1 MKKLINLGLF
11 LSFFLCYLEWGG
23 GQSIFIA
30 QAAYELVFVQ
40 GLSWNWNTALHP
52 VILSAILGLLA
63 LLYSA
68 VVNKPIPWVNVLGV
82 TLLSAVVLLFFLVGV
97 LNLNVRMIGSNLPFL
112 VLAGLFFRLILREK
126 LNRTQ

>member
-30 QAAYELVFVQ
+30 QTAYELIFVQ
-40 GLSWNWNTALHP
+40 GLSWNTAVHP
-52 VILSAILGLLA
+52 VILSSILGLLA
-63 LLYSA
+63 LLYA
-68 VVNKPIPWVNVLGV
+68 VVVNKPNKWVNILGV
-82 TLLSAVVLLFFLVGV
+82 VLLSAVVFIFFLAGA

-112 VLAGLFFRLILREK
+112 VLAGVFFVRVFRERK
-126 LNRTQ
+126 VQA

>member
-40 GLSWNWNTALHP
+40 GLAWNTALHP
-52 VILSAILGLLA
+52 VILSCILGMLA
-63 LLYSA
+63 LLYSV
-68 VVNKPIPWVNVLGV
+68 VVNKPNRWVNVLGV
-82 TLLSAVVLLFFLVGV
+82 VLLSVVVFIFFLAGA
-97 LNLNVRMIGSNLPFL
+97 LSGNVRMIGSNLPFL
-112 VLAGLFFRLILREK
+112 VLAGVFFVGVFREK
-126 LNRTQ
+126 NSKR

>member
-40 GLSWNWNTALHP
+40 GLSWNTALHP
-52 VILSAILGLLA
+52 VILSCILGMLA
-63 LLYSA
+63 LLYSV
-68 VVNKPIPWVNVLGV
+68 VVNKPNRWVNVLGV
-82 TLLSAVVLLFFLVGV
+82 VLLSVVVFIFFLAGA
-97 LNLNVRMIGSNLPFL
+97 LSGNVRMIGSNLPFL
-112 VLAGLFFRLILREK
+112 VLAGVFFVGFFREK
-126 LNRTQ
+126 NSKR

>member
-40 GLSWNWNTALHP
+40 GLSWNTALHP
-52 VILSAILGLLA
+52 VILSCILGMLA
-63 LLYSA
+63 LLYSV
-68 VVNKPIPWVNVLGV
+68 VVNKPNRWVNVLGV
-82 TLLSAVVLLFFLVGV
+82 VLLSVVVFIFFLAGA
-97 LNLNVRMIGSNLPFL
+97 LSGNVRMIGSNLPFL
-112 VLAGLFFRLILREK
+112 VLAGVFFVRIFRERK
-126 LNRTQ
+126 VKA

>member
-40 GLSWNWNTALHP
+40 GLAWNTALHP
-52 VILSAILGLLA
+52 VILSCILGMLA
-63 LLYSA
+63 LLYS
-68 VVNKPIPWVNVLGV
+68 VVVKLSKPLVWMEWVTQDSPAISTRRL
-82 TLLSAVVLLFFLVGV
+82 TIFSLFLVFLRIGV
-97 LNLNVRMIGSNLPFL
+97 RPTAPADG
-112 VLAGLFFRLILREK
+112 
-126 LNRTQ
+126 